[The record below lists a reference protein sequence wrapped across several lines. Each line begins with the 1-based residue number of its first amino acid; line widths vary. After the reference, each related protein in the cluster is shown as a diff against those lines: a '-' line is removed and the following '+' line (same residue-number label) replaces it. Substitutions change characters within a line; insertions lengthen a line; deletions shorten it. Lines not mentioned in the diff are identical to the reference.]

1 MWVLNSVTQEANRSV
16 EVDFGERDDGSME
29 RKASRT
35 FLHEGEVLC
44 ALHNTPV
51 PYPAL

>member
-1 MWVLNSVTQEANRSV
+1 MLNCVTQEANRSV
-16 EVDFGERDDGSME
+16 EVDVGERDDGAME

-35 FLHEGEVLC
+35 LLHEGEVLC
-44 ALHNTPV
+44 TLHNTPD